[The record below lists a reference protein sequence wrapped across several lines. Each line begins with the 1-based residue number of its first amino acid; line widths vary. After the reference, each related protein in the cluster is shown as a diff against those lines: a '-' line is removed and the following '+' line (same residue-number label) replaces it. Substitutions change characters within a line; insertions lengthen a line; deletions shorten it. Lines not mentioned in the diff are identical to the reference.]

1 MSNTTTQRNH
11 LRHGTTSATMAAA
24 TPHSSQRR
32 DWLEIQTEIQRR
44 ELEPWNWRRF
54 AAVRGWSRA
63 AVGVGRR
70 LAAGVGWRRG
80 LVGGGGQVLGRR
92 RELVESEKMKR
103 WKIVMNNESCS
114 QFVGAEFTDRLS
126 ALPDAILDQ
135 ILSLV
140 DTKTVVQTSVLS
152 RRWRSVW
159 KHVHALNLDYGSFG
173 RCYSSFATFVDK
185 VLALRDPL
193 NLNKISY
200 CSGYTEEEAESIA
213 VIRSMV
219 VGDPLV
225 VRIVKYAVRHGASSL
240 MLDMDYDLFTT
251 NAYRFSESYTSLFEC
266 DLKTLS
272 LGTFE
277 IDDRFGSFGF
287 RGLTEMRLVS
297 CLFQSDEEIL
307 DPFSKFPC
315 LRKLVL
321 DTFHSIHND
330 YMTFR
335 ISGPQLHHLE
345 LLNMTFGGMQIYA
358 PKLKS
363 FKLRD
368 VDISS
373 RFAVLYLPSLDH
385 ACFQSVEEASI
396 VDWVFTFQGCHNAKS
411 LTLCDSTIEALCKIS
426 GFLEQRPSP
435 FTRLEHLNLTMKLE
449 KIPYKL
455 LPPFVPSLLR
465 FSSQR
470 LRLSYCHYIAAVED
484 GDTLVMRA
492 VMNKGGS
499 SELGRTRKWRPSTD
513 RLSHLPE
520 AILYHIL
527 TFIDTKTVVQ
537 TSVLSRRW
545 KCVWKHVPA
554 LNLDFESFR
563 YCHSRF
569 ARFVDKVLSLRYP
582 LNVNRIIYINGY
594 TKAEAEECSLAG
606 KDLLVVKVIK
616 YAASHGTRHLNLDHC
631 YVDEPLSKS
640 YASISECD
648 LETLS
653 LCGFEIDNRL
663 QSFGFRML
671 TEMSLEKCNFW
682 SDQELPDPFS
692 KFPCLKSLVLEMFYW
707 DVENRRRFRIFGPQ
721 LHNLKL
727 SLMSVSGLEISAPK
741 LKSLAIHDLSGSLDF
756 SKLNLPS
763 LEHVDIQFED
773 SDVDEVLTVKE
784 EWDILFRGFHNVK
797 SLTLC
802 TTTVEILCKF
812 SGFLEQRPSPFTRLE
827 YLNLTKNPCPKS
839 IPFKVI
845 AVRRR
850 WYSRFATFV
859 DKVLSLRCP
868 LKLNKII
875 YISGYREEE
884 EAESKDDFGAIF
896 DPLVTRVVEYAVS
909 HGASH
914 LRISGPQLHNL
925 EVSNIAVER
934 IEISAPNLKSF
945 KLCNIERSIKF
956 SELDLPCLDCA
967 NIDCVVE
974 DNISVEDWDLLFQG
988 CHNAKSL
995 TLCALTMEL
1004 LPPFVPSLL
1013 RFSSHRF
1020 RLSYCHYI
1028 AAAEDGDPSV
1038 VRAAKAE
1045 EYSLARR
1052 DLLAVRVIKYAASH
1066 GTRHLNLQHVHLD
1079 HAYRLSKSYASI
1091 SECDLKT
1098 LSLGGFEIDNRLQS
1112 FGFRL
1117 LTEISLIKCD
1127 FRSDE
1132 ELPDPF
1138 SKFPCLKSL
1147 VLEGCIWDLDG
1158 IRLGFKISGP
1168 QLHNLNLSS
1177 MSVSG
1182 LKISAPKLKSLAVHD
1197 LYYSVDFSEL
1207 NLPSLEHADIQFE
1220 DYDEV
1225 YTSEED
1231 WDITFSGCHN
1241 VKSLTLCAIIIEEL
1255 CEISEFL
1262 EQRPSPFTRLE
1273 YLNLTKNP
1281 KSIPFK
1287 LDFKSYVLF

>member
-1 MSNTTTQRNH
+1 
-11 LRHGTTSATMAAA
+11 
-24 TPHSSQRR
+24 
-32 DWLEIQTEIQRR
+32 
-44 ELEPWNWRRF
+44 
-54 AAVRGWSRA
+54 
-63 AVGVGRR
+63 
-70 LAAGVGWRRG
+70 
-80 LVGGGGQVLGRR
+80 
-92 RELVESEKMKR
+92 
-103 WKIVMNNESCS
+103 MNNESCS

-995 TLCALTMEL
+995 TLCALTMEI
-1004 LPPFVPSLL
+1004 VMNNGG
-1013 RFSSHRF
+1013 SSELGRTRKWRPCELDYTTTD
-1020 RLSYCHYI
+1020 RLSHLPDAILDHILTFIDTKTVVQTSVLSRRWKCVWKLVPALILDDESFGYCYSRFARFVDKI
-1028 AAAEDGDPSV
+1028 LSLRCCSLNVNRIIYKKAYTEAE
-1038 VRAAKAE
+1038 AKAEAKAE

-1287 LDFKSYVLF
+1287 VMNYFFKGSSCASPRIEMI